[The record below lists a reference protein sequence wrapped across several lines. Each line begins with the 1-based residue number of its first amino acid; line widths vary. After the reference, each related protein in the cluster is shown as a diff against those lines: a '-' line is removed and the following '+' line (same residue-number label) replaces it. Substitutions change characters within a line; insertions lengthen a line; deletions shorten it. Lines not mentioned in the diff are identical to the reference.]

1 MMRECEGLVF
11 LPDHFRGRERIQNR
25 RISDGVTSVC
35 SVCSVYRVCCHG
47 SRAVCVLHH
56 VVCDLTSLSPEV
68 DSSSVEIVEIEL

>member
-35 SVCSVYRVCCHG
+35 SDTAVFTVCAAMVAVPCVCCTM
-47 SRAVCVLHH
+47 SCV
-56 VVCDLTSLSPEV
+56 T
-68 DSSSVEIVEIEL
+68 